1 VRGRGAPVTNLSHS
15 ASFHSFERITPS
27 NRGIKQLDII
37 SHFRFA
43 TIEDIAD
50 YQFSQEEID
59 AITDLLM
66 QHFDVT
72 GFVADTA
79 ITYLTDK
86 RLSHNPCTHLPC
98 PPVSE

>member
-1 VRGRGAPVTNLSHS
+1 MRQSGFGGPQAVRMVLDKMPSAPLDK
-15 ASFHSFERITPS
+15 E
-27 NRGIKQLDII
+27 LDII